1 MWSIIFCFVVD
12 VSAFIVYDTWWW
24 GIRGRLK
31 FCLSQANSSREI
43 LSGTTIVSQV
53 ITSSTLTELGFH
65 CIYTMRSA
73 LDPFMS
79 SAPEVDFMM
88 YRVFFFF
95 NNYFVIIRYFYLVSS
110 VSSPLSPN
118 LLLKCYVIRGVEKW
132 KYRKDF
138 IFSYFCLVGSEKGE
152 K

>member
-1 MWSIIFCFVVD
+1 M
-12 VSAFIVYDTWWW
+12 
-24 GIRGRLK
+24 
-31 FCLSQANSSREI
+31 
-43 LSGTTIVSQV
+43 SQV
-53 ITSSTLTELGFH
+53 ITSSTLTELDFH

-118 LLLKCYVIRGVEKW
+118 LLLKCYVIRGVEK
-132 KYRKDF
+132 
-138 IFSYFCLVGSEKGE
+138 
-152 K
+152 